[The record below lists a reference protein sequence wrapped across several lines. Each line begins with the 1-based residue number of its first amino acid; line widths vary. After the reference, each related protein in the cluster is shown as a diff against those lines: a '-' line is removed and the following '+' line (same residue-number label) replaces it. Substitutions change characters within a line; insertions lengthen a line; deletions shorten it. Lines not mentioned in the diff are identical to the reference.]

1 VESLTDDARM
11 ATPLPGAAEK
21 KTTSPLVA
29 VSRVA
34 SPPRAGD
41 AGLGGV
47 VGGVGTPDSPRI
59 IDVDPIN
66 SRPVGAD
73 DDLVKD
79 QPQIDQAPR
88 GPGHLAHRYLILPRQ
103 ARDYRD
109 GKWIGIRPLSRVTS
123 SRTTRICRPCGPAL

>member
-1 VESLTDDARM
+1 LTDDARM

-41 AGLGGV
+41 AGFRGV

-59 IDVDPIN
+59 IEVDPIN

-88 GPGHLAHRYLILPRQ
+88 GPGTSGAQVPDSSSPSPRLP
-103 ARDYRD
+103 
-109 GKWIGIRPLSRVTS
+109 
-123 SRTTRICRPCGPAL
+123 